1 MVKVKVFDFEHE
13 EDLEVEV
20 NRFLKNLDEDQLID
34 IKYTVATMYEEDED
48 EQIYCFSA
56 MVIYRK

>member
-1 MVKVKVFDFEHE
+1 VVKVKVFDFEHE
-13 EDLEVEV
+13 KDLEKEV
-20 NRFLKNLDEDQLID
+20 NRFLQQLDERQLID
-34 IKYTVATMYEEDED
+34 IKYHVAAIAEEDD